1 MRIVKNSNLKEDD
14 SDIRPSKPSHVC
26 FRKSMIKKGQV
37 EVMKMLEYIDN
48 IDMIML
54 GEEDTIPKPQNNEL
68 VAFQSFFKVRLWFPL
83 HKMVIKVLK
92 KYQIYLHQLTPN
104 AIMGLELFTCAI

>member
-14 SDIRPSKPSHVC
+14 SDIRPSNPSHVC

-48 IDMIML
+48 IDMIRL
-54 GEEDTIPKPQNNEL
+54 REEYIVP
-68 VAFQSFFKVRLWFPL
+68 
-83 HKMVIKVLK
+83 
-92 KYQIYLHQLTPN
+92 
-104 AIMGLELFTCAI
+104 